1 MAKIGHLSRSSDFSI
16 SESTRGVGPSNAMQ
30 RSQLKLRLNLKGEW
44 EVYASIHGTA
54 KFRWWIISEEKVVWY
69 RKNFP
74 EIETIT
80 YTDGN

>member
-1 MAKIGHLSRSSDFSI
+1 MVKIGRSSHALESSV

-30 RSQLKLRLNLKGEW
+30 RSQLKLKLNLKGEW

-54 KFRWWIISEEKVVWY
+54 KFKWWIISEEKVAWY

-74 EIETIT
+74 EIETT
-80 YTDGN
+80 YTE